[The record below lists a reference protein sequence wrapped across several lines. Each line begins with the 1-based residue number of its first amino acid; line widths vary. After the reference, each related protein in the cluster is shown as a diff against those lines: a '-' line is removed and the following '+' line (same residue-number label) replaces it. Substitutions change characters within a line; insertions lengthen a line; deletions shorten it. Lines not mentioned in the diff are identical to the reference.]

1 MQSIVSVNAS
11 TIRPREPFADAEPR
25 EHGRT
30 EQAAAGGRAD
40 QREARQGQADA
51 AGTEIWV
58 KFQNFRRAT
67 AEKIPV

>member
-1 MQSIVSVNAS
+1 MDALEVSM
-11 TIRPREPFADAEPR
+11 
-25 EHGRT
+25 RT
-30 EQAAAGGRAD
+30 A
-40 QREARQGQADA
+40 GQADA